1 MNTLPQV
8 HTNTGATCS
17 ACGCDRIIV
26 LSATETTIKEIN
38 GKKVKVLDYYEQP
51 VCLKCDS
58 IGKEILSKQEFS
70 KRKNS
75 VLVKTTQQFIS
86 SPGNIVC
93 AQCGSR
99 DVYEQHAVAV
109 NANTQKIIADDK
121 IDYYC
126 EDCEDYTQVIWC

>member
-1 MNTLPQV
+1 MNTLPSI

-17 ACGCDRIIV
+17 TCGCNRIVV
-26 LSATETTIKEIN
+26 LSAAQTTIKHIN
-38 GKKVKVLDYYEQP
+38 GKPVKVIDHYEQP

-70 KRKNS
+70 SRKNS
-75 VLVKTTQQFIS
+75 VLVKTTKLFVS

-93 AQCGSR
+93 SHCGSS

-109 NANTQKIIADDK
+109 NANTKRIIADDM
-121 IDYYC
+121 IDHYC
-126 EDCEDYTQVIWC
+126 ENCEDYTQVIWD